1 MESALTSYRQKVSPR
16 EAYPSMLTLPLP
28 MRSVPPV
35 TSVSRMSLACAGRG
49 FVIGDTPGFR
59 S

>member
-1 MESALTSYRQKVSPR
+1 MSRKSLATWNAPRSVVESALMSYRQKVSPR

-35 TSVSRMSLACAGRG
+35 ASVSRMSLA
-49 FVIGDTPGFR
+49 
-59 S
+59 